1 MMYSNR
7 LGPKHFPT
15 CQESNQVYPPL
26 HLYILPPSQA
36 EGIPSPPFAGPKLE
50 IYSYSKIFT
59 CRSFCLSYNK
69 TMMHYELKI
78 N

>member
-36 EGIPSPPFAGPKLE
+36 EGIPSPPFAGPKME
-50 IYSYSKIFT
+50 IFKLLSDLHLSVFL
-59 CRSFCLSYNK
+59 SFV
-69 TMMHYELKI
+69 
-78 N
+78 